1 MIFLFEPRLIMG
13 FHAPKKGSQVKSK
26 KLSARGNPNYD
37 HGGIGVL
44 KLKLNFKK
52 HSYEK
57 MNELFISIRNCFLGK
72 NTTPLARRI
81 LLEMIEGNFE
91 G

>member
-1 MIFLFEPRLIMG
+1 MI
-13 FHAPKKGSQVKSK
+13 KGALTS
-26 KLSARGNPNYD
+26 
-37 HGGIGVL
+37 
-44 KLKLNFKK
+44 LNFKK

-81 LLEMIEGNFE
+81 LLEMIEGSVFKGSESAN
-91 G
+91 

>member
-1 MIFLFEPRLIMG
+1 MTRLLLDLGFSRNHTIPGHYIFKTNWLF
-13 FHAPKKGSQVKSK
+13 Q
-26 KLSARGNPNYD
+26 
-37 HGGIGVL
+37 
-44 KLKLNFKK
+44 K

-81 LLEMIEGNFE
+81 LLEMIEGSVLRVMS
-91 G
+91 